1 MGLREGSSHAGLRME
16 DPMLPVPRF
25 TPTVRKSR
33 PQPIGL
39 MEGLKKVQV
48 RPWLLCNPPVQ
59 QGALVHSLAAPVHMR
74 AACDSGRKSQHPPCI
89 DQTCYELICAAPSL
103 QEQ

>member
-1 MGLREGSSHAGLRME
+1 
-16 DPMLPVPRF
+16 MLPVPRF

-48 RPWLLCNPPVQ
+48 RPP
-59 QGALVHSLAAPVHMR
+59 APLQPAC
-74 AACDSGRKSQHPPCI
+74 AACGCCAQIGCACALA
-89 DQTCYELICAAPSL
+89 QGFLIWQKVAASTVL
-103 QEQ
+103 

>member
-1 MGLREGSSHAGLRME
+1 MSQMYSLRAGLRME

-33 PQPIGL
+33 PQPISL

-48 RPWLLCNPPVQ
+48 WSLLLCSLPLQ
-59 QGALVHSLAAPVHMR
+59 HKAAVHSSAAP
-74 AACDSGRKSQHPPCI
+74 AC
-89 DQTCYELICAAPSL
+89 TTT
-103 QEQ
+103 